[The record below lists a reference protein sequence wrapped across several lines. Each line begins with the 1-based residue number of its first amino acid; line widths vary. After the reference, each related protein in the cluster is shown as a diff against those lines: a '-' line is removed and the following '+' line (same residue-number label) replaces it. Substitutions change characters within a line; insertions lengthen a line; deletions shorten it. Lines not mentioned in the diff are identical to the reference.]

1 MQQFKRLND
10 LVGWG
15 LFVLA
20 AVVYGLTV
28 EPTASYW
35 DVGEFIAASYKLEVP
50 HPPGAPFFLLVG
62 RMFSLFAGGNV
73 ELVAICVN
81 FMSVI
86 SSAFTI
92 LFLYWSIVLLARKMI
107 KAPLGGETSLQSM
120 QMIGSGIIGAL
131 AYTFS
136 DTFWFSAVEAEVYAM
151 SSFFMAIVVWAM
163 LKWELIEDPRLAN
176 RWLILIAYIMGLSI
190 GVHLLNLVA
199 IPALALLYYYKR
211 YPKASLTG
219 VALAMLL
226 GLVIV
231 GVIMVGII
239 PGLPSMA
246 GSFEIFF
253 VNSLGMPF
261 GSGAIFFVLLMLGLL
276 IFGVVYSE
284 RKALVGLNTILLSL
298 VFILIGYSSY
308 TLVVIRSN
316 YNPPID
322 ENNPEN
328 LIAFVSYL
336 KREQY
341 GDRPL
346 VYGQYF
352 DAELESYDRGAPV
365 YRKGESKYEI
375 ASYKPVPVY
384 SRNSR
389 MTIMPRAYSTQPQ
402 HQQLYRERMG
412 LQPHESPGFG
422 DNLYYMFDYQMGH
435 MYWRYFLWNFVGRK
449 GDYKDA
455 GVLTPFNAS
464 GDLPPQLENNK
475 ARNNYWMLPLI
486 LGLIGAFYQYS
497 KDQRGF
503 AFVLLL
509 FFLSGLALIL
519 YLNSPPIEPRERDYI
534 YVGSFYAFAMWIG
547 LGVLAVAELFI
558 KAFKRERFA
567 APALATGICLLVP
580 GIMAAEGWDDH
591 DRSDRY
597 FSVDSAK
604 NFLSSL
610 APNAILFTGGDND
623 TFPLWY
629 AQEVEGFRTDVR
641 VIVLTYFNTD
651 WYIDQMK
658 MKMNDSEPLPLSLNK
673 ENYKQGGLNDV
684 VYYYE
689 NKNLR
694 GALPL
699 EQYIK
704 LVRDQHP
711 AIRLATPSDEV
722 NTIPSRTLSLS
733 IDTQKMLDS
742 GIIPQDKQDLLVD
755 KMEFKMTGN
764 ALEKKDLMLLDLL
777 VTNNWER
784 PVYFNNTSLQSLSFD
799 LSQYI
804 VHEGT
809 TYRLL
814 PIRNPNPQAEL
825 VNTDVMYDNMMNK
838 FFWRELDN
846 PDVYYTEDYRNFVL
860 NHRASFN
867 TLAGALLDEGDKD
880 RALKVL
886 HKSLEVMPDEGIPY
900 DYASALTSQLL
911 LEAGDTERAIQIAD
925 TLASRADALLAYLES
940 ENLDFSNQRQ
950 INLVIL
956 NQLSRSMDAA
966 GRTEEANRYQQL
978 LAKHYQMMQ
987 RPR

>member
-1 MQQFKRLND
+1 M
-10 LVGWG
+10 
-15 LFVLA
+15 LA
-20 AVVYGLTV
+20 AVVYGITV

-50 HPPGAPFFLLVG
+50 HPPGAPFFLLIG
-62 RMFSLFAGGNV
+62 RMFSLFAPDV
-73 ELVAICVN
+73 ELVALFVN
-81 FMSVI
+81 FVSVI

-92 LFLYWSIVLLARKMI
+92 MFLYWTIILLSRKMI
-107 KAPLGGETSLQSM
+107 KAPLGAENTQQSM
-120 QMIGSGIIGAL
+120 LMIGSGIIGAL

-136 DTFWFSAVEAEVYAM
+136 DSFWFSAVEAEVYAM

-163 LKWELIEDPRLAN
+163 LKWELIEDPRLSN

-199 IPALALLYYYKR
+199 VPALALIYYHKKYAR
-211 YPKASLTG
+211 YSTVG
-219 VALAMLL
+219 VLLAMLI

-231 GVIMVGII
+231 GVVMVGII

-246 GSFEIFF
+246 GSFEVFF
-253 VNSLGMPF
+253 VNSLGLPF
-261 GSGAIFFVLLMLGLL
+261 GSGAVFFALLFLGLV
-276 IFGVVYSE
+276 IWGVVYSE
-284 RKALVGLNTILLSL
+284 RRAMVGLNTALLSL

-328 LIAFVSYL
+328 LISFVSYL

-346 VYGQYF
+346 LYGQYF
-352 DAELESYDRGAPV
+352 DAELERYDQGDPV
-365 YRKGESKYEI
+365 YRKGAEKYEI

-384 SRNSR
+384 SANTRK
-389 MTIMPRAYSTQPQ
+389 TLLPRAYSTQPQ
-402 HQQLYRERMG
+402 HQQLYRQRMG
-412 LQPHESPGFG
+412 LQPHEKPGFG

-435 MYWRYFLWNFVGRK
+435 MYWRYFLWNFVGRQ

-455 GVLTPFNAS
+455 GVLTPFNA
-464 GDLPPQLENNK
+464 GDDLPEQLANNA

-486 LGLIGAFYQYS
+486 LGLVGALYQFS

-509 FFLSGLALIL
+509 FFLAGLALIL

-547 LGVLAVAELFI
+547 FGVMAVAELFM
-558 KAFKRERFA
+558 KSFKKNQLA
-567 APALATGICLLVP
+567 APALATGLCLLVP

-604 NFLSSL
+604 NFLASL

-651 WYIDQMK
+651 WYIDQMQ
-658 MKMNDSEPLPLSLNK
+658 MKMNDSEPLPISLTP
-673 ENYKQGGLNDV
+673 ENYKQGGMNDV
-684 VYYYE
+684 VYFYE
-689 NKNLR
+689 NKNLK

-704 LVRDQHP
+704 LVREQHP
-711 AIRLATPSDEV
+711 AIRLQTPSDEV
-722 NTIPSRTLSLS
+722 SIIPSKNLSLN
-733 IDTQKMLDS
+733 IDREKLLAA
-742 GIIPQDKQDLLVD
+742 GIIPEDKQDLLVD

-764 ALEKKDLMLLDLL
+764 AMEKKDLMLLDLL

-784 PVYFNNTSLQSLSFD
+784 PIYFNNTSLQSIGFD
-799 LSQYI
+799 LQEYI
-804 VHEGT
+804 QHEGT
-809 TYRLL
+809 AYRLL
-814 PIRNPNPQAEL
+814 PVRNPNPQTEM
-825 VNTDVMYDNMMNK
+825 VNTEVMYDNMMNN
-838 FFWRELDN
+838 FFWRGLDD
-846 PDVYYTEDYRNFVL
+846 PEVYYTEDYRNFVL

-867 TLAGALLDEGDKD
+867 TLAGALLDEGDTE
-880 RALKVL
+880 RALKAL
-886 HKSLEVMPDEGIPY
+886 HKSLEVMPDKGVPY
-900 DYASALTSQLL
+900 DYATALTVQLL
-911 LEAGDTERAIQIAD
+911 LEAGDEARAIEIAD
-925 TLASRADALLAYLES
+925 LMAKRADALLTYLNRE
-940 ENLDFSNQRQ
+940 DKDMGNQRQ

-956 NQLSRSMDAA
+956 NQLSRSMASA
-966 GRTEEANRYQQL
+966 GKEDKAMQYQQL
-978 LAKHYQMMQ
+978 LAKHYQPMQ
-987 RPR
+987 RTR

>member
-15 LFVLA
+15 VFLLA

-28 EPTASYW
+28 ERTASYW

-50 HPPGAPFFLLVG
+50 HPPGAPFFLLIG
-62 RMFSLFAGGNV
+62 RMFSLFAPNP
-73 ELVAICVN
+73 ESVAVFVN
-81 FMSVI
+81 FVSVI

-92 LFLYWSIVLLARKMI
+92 MFLYWSIVLLARKMVN
-107 KAPLGGETSLQSM
+107 APLGAESSRKSVLL
-120 QMIGSGIIGAL
+120 IGSGLIGAL

-136 DTFWFSAVEAEVYAM
+136 DSFWFSAVEAEVYAM

-163 LKWELIEDPRLAN
+163 LKWELLDDPRLSN

-199 IPALALLYYYKR
+199 VPALALIYYHKR
-211 YPKASLTG
+211 YTKYTTTG
-219 VALAMLL
+219 VLLAMFI

-231 GVIMVGII
+231 GVVMVGII

-253 VNSLGMPF
+253 VNNLGLPF
-261 GSGAIFFVLLMLGLL
+261 GSGAIFFVLLFLGAL
-276 IFGVVYSE
+276 IFGVVWSE
-284 RKALVGLNTILLSL
+284 RKNMVGLNTALLGL

-316 YNPPID
+316 FNPPID

-328 LIAFVSYL
+328 LISFVSYL

-346 VYGQYF
+346 LFGQYF
-352 DAELESYDRGAPV
+352 DAELERYDRGDPV
-365 YRKGESKYEI
+365 YRKGEDKYEI

-384 SRNSR
+384 GQNTR
-389 MTIMPRAYSTQPQ
+389 MTILPRAYSTAPQ
-402 HQQLYRERMG
+402 HQQLYRQRMG
-412 LQPHESPGFG
+412 LQPHETPGFG
-422 DNLYYMFDYQMGH
+422 DNLAYMFDYQMGH
-435 MYWRYFLWNFVGRK
+435 MYWRYFLWNFVGRQ

-455 GVLTPFNAS
+455 GVLTPFNS
-464 GDLPPQLENNK
+464 STENMPDVLANNE
-475 ARNNYWMLPLI
+475 ARNNFWMLPLI
-486 LGLIGAFYQYS
+486 LGVLGAFYQFS
-497 KDQRGF
+497 RDKRGF
-503 AFVLLL
+503 GFVLLL

-547 LGVLAVAELFI
+547 FGVIALAEVFE
-558 KAFKRERFA
+558 KGFKRNPIA
-567 APALATGICLLVP
+567 APALATALCLLVP
-580 GIMAAEGWDDH
+580 GVMAAEGWDDH
-591 DRSDRY
+591 DRSNRY

-658 MKMNDSEPLPLSLNK
+658 MQMNESEPLPISLTK

-684 VYYYE
+684 VYFYE
-689 NKNLR
+689 NKNLK

-704 LVRDQHP
+704 LVREGHP
-711 AIRLATPSDEV
+711 AIRLSTPSDDV
-722 NTIPSRTLSLS
+722 NTIPSRTLSLN
-733 IDTQKMLDS
+733 IDRQQLLDK
-742 GIIPQDKQDLLVD
+742 GIIPESMEELLVD

-784 PVYFNNTSLQSLSFD
+784 PVYFNNTSLQSISFD
-799 LSQYI
+799 LSEYV

-814 PIRNPNPQAEL
+814 PVRNPNPQTEL
-825 VNTDVMYDNMMNK
+825 VNTEEMYENMMND

-846 PDVYYTEDYRNFVL
+846 EDVYYTEDYRNFVL

-867 TLAGALLDEGDKD
+867 TLAGALLDEGKTEK
-880 RALKVL
+880 ALNAL
-886 HKSLEVMPDEGIPY
+886 HKSLEVMPDKAIPY
-900 DYASALTSQLL
+900 DYATALTVQLL
-911 LEAGDTERAIQIAD
+911 LEAGDVERAVEIGDIMAQ
-925 TLASRADALLAYLES
+925 RADEFLTYLEQ
-940 ENLDFSNQRQ
+940 ENKDIGNQRQ

-956 NQLSRSMDAA
+956 NQLSRAMANA
-966 GRTEEANRYQQL
+966 GREAEAQRYQQL
-978 LAKHYQMMQ
+978 LGKHYQSLQ
-987 RPR
+987 RAR

>member
-1 MQQFKRLND
+1 MQQFKRLNN

-50 HPPGAPFFLLVG
+50 HPPGAPFFLLIG
-62 RMFSLFAGGNV
+62 RMFSLFAGDV
-73 ELVAICVN
+73 EQVAIFVN
-81 FMSVI
+81 FVSVI

-92 LFLYWSIVLLARKMI
+92 LFLYWSIVLLARKMV
-107 KAPLGGETSLQSM
+107 KAPLGAETTEQSM
-120 QMIGSGIIGAL
+120 LMIGSGIIGAL

-136 DTFWFSAVEAEVYAM
+136 DSFWFSAVEAEVYAM

-163 LKWELIEDPRLAN
+163 LKWELLEDPRLSN

-199 IPALALLYYYKR
+199 VPALALIYYHKR
-211 YPKASLTG
+211 YARYTTLG
-219 VALAMLL
+219 AGIAMFI

-231 GVIMVGII
+231 GVVMVGII

-253 VNSLGMPF
+253 VNSLGLPF
-261 GSGAIFFVLLMLGLL
+261 GSGAIFFALLFLGLV

-284 RKALVGLNTILLSL
+284 RKAMVGLNTALLSL

-328 LIAFVSYL
+328 LISFVSYL

-346 VYGQYF
+346 LYGQYF
-352 DAELESYDRGAPV
+352 DAVLERYDQGDPV
-365 YRKGESKYEI
+365 YRKGENKYEI

-384 SRNSR
+384 AEGARK
-389 MTIMPRAYSTQPQ
+389 TLLPRAYSGQPQ
-402 HQQLYRERMG
+402 HQQLYRQRMG
-412 LQPHESPGFG
+412 IQPHESPGFG

-435 MYWRYFLWNFVGRK
+435 MYWRYFLWNFVGRQ

-464 GDLPPQLENNK
+464 QDLPEHLANNE

-486 LGLIGAFYQYS
+486 LGLVGAFYQFS

-509 FFLSGLALIL
+509 FFLAGLALIL

-547 LGVLAVAELFI
+547 FGVMALAEALG
-558 KAFKRERFA
+558 KAFKQNRFA

-604 NFLSSL
+604 NFLATL

-658 MKMNDSEPLPLSLNK
+658 MKMNDSEPLPLSLTK

-684 VYYYE
+684 VYFYE
-689 NKNLR
+689 NKNLK

-704 LVRDQHP
+704 LVRENHP
-711 AIRLATPSDEV
+711 AIRLNTPSDEV
-722 NTIPSRTLSLS
+722 NTIPSKTLSLN
-733 IDTQKMLDS
+733 IDQQKLLQQ
-742 GIIPQDKQDLLVD
+742 GIIPEDKRELLVD
-755 KMEFKMTGN
+755 KMEFKINGN
-764 ALEKKDLMLLDLL
+764 AIEKKDLMLLDLL

-784 PVYFNNTSLQSLSFD
+784 PVYFNNTSLQSISFD
-799 LSQYI
+799 LSEYV

-809 TYRLL
+809 AYRLL
-814 PIRNPNPQAEL
+814 PIRNPNPQAEM

-867 TLAGALLDEGDKD
+867 TLAGALLDEGDKE
-880 RALKVL
+880 RALKAL
-886 HKSLEVMPDEGIPY
+886 RKSLEVMPDKAIPY
-900 DYASALTSQLL
+900 DYASALTVQLL
-911 LEAGDTERAIQIAD
+911 LEAGDTEKAVEIAEVM
-925 TLASRADALLAYLES
+925 TRRADKTLTYLEQ
-940 ENLDFSNQRQ
+940 ENMDMGNQRQ

-956 NQLSRSMDAA
+956 NQLSRAMASA
-966 GRTEEANRYQQL
+966 GKEDEAMRYQQL
-978 LAKHYQMMQ
+978 LAKHYQSLQ
-987 RPR
+987 RSR

>member
-1 MQQFKRLND
+1 MQHFKRLND

-15 LFVLA
+15 LFILA

-50 HPPGAPFFLLVG
+50 HPPGAPFFLLIG
-62 RMFSLFAGGNV
+62 RLFSLFATDV
-73 ELVAICVN
+73 ENVAILVN
-81 FMSVI
+81 FVSVI

-92 LFLYWSIVLLARKMI
+92 MFLYWSIVLLARKMI
-107 KAPLGGETSLQSM
+107 KAPLGAETSRQAM
-120 QMIGSGIIGAL
+120 MMIGSGIIGAL

-136 DTFWFSAVEAEVYAM
+136 DSFWFSAVEAEVYAM

-163 LKWELIEDPRLAN
+163 LKWELIDDPRLSN

-199 IPALALLYYYKR
+199 VPALALIYYHKKFTKYTT
-211 YPKASLTG
+211 LG
-219 VALAMLL
+219 VILAMLI
-226 GLVIV
+226 GLVTV
-231 GVIMVGII
+231 GVVMVGII
-239 PGLPSMA
+239 PGLPSIA

-253 VNSLGMPF
+253 VNSLGLPF
-261 GSGAIFFVLLMLGLL
+261 GSGAIFFVLLFLGLL
-276 IFGVVYSE
+276 IFGVIYSE
-284 RKALVGLNTILLSL
+284 RKAMVGLNTALLSL

-316 YNPPID
+316 FNPPID

-328 LIAFVSYL
+328 LISFVSYL

-346 VYGQYF
+346 LYGHYF
-352 DAELESYDRGAPV
+352 DAELERYDQGDPV
-365 YRKGESKYEI
+365 YRKGEDKYEI

-384 SRNSR
+384 SQRSR
-389 MTIMPRAYSTQPQ
+389 KTLLPRAYSTQPQ
-402 HQQLYRERMG
+402 HQQLYKQRMG
-412 LQPHESPGFG
+412 LLPHERPSFF
-422 DNLYYMFDYQMGH
+422 DNIAYMFDYQMGH
-435 MYWRYFLWNFVGRK
+435 MYWRYFLWNFVGRE

-455 GVLTPFNAS
+455 GVLTPFNDS
-464 GDLPPQLENNK
+464 DELPYQLDTNK

-486 LGLIGAFYQYS
+486 LGVVGAFYQFT

-503 AFVLLL
+503 GFVLLL
-509 FFLSGLALIL
+509 FFLAGLALIL

-547 LGVLAVAELFI
+547 FGVMALAELFD
-558 KAFKRERFA
+558 KAFKRNKFA
-567 APALATGICLLVP
+567 APALATGLCLLVP

-658 MKMNDSEPLPLSLNK
+658 MQTYESEPLPISLSK

-684 VYYYE
+684 VYFYE
-689 NKNLR
+689 NKNIK

-699 EQYIK
+699 EQYMK
-704 LVRDQHP
+704 LVREGHP
-711 AIRLATPSDEV
+711 AIRFKTQSDEV
-722 NTIPSRTLSLS
+722 NTIPSRTLSLN
-733 IDTQKMLDS
+733 IDQQKLLEQ
-742 GIIPQDKQDLLVD
+742 GIIPEDKKDLLVD

-777 VTNNWER
+777 VSNNWER
-784 PVYFNNTSLQSLSFD
+784 PIYFNNTSLQSIGFD
-799 LSQYI
+799 LSEYI

-814 PIRNPNPQAEL
+814 PIRNPNPQTEL
-825 VNTDVMYDNMMNK
+825 VNTEVMYDNLMNN
-838 FFWRELDN
+838 FFWRGLDN
-846 PDVYYTEDYRNFVL
+846 PEVYYTEDYRNFVL

-867 TLAGALLDEGDKD
+867 TLAGALLDEGDKE
-880 RALKVL
+880 RALKAL
-886 HKSLEVMPDEGIPY
+886 HKSLAVMPDAAISY
-900 DYASALTSQLL
+900 DYASALTAQLL
-911 LEAGDTERAIQIAD
+911 IEAGDVEKAVEIAD
-925 TLASRADALLAYLES
+925 VMTTRADEFLTYLE
-940 ENLDFSNQRQ
+940 ETGKDFGNQRQ

-956 NQLSRSMDAA
+956 NQLSRAMATA
-966 GRTEEANRYQQL
+966 GRQEEAARYQQL
-978 LAKHYQMMQ
+978 LAKHYQSLQ
-987 RPR
+987 RTR